1 MFISVVA
8 VAEDTDREDRTQ
20 EIVVRFAATACRWK
34 RGLRIRFLVQP
45 DVDRTDRS
53 RVGDGPVLQVAVPN
67 TSTLAVPA
75 KWGSAVA
82 IVIAG
87 KTVSLI
93 LGVLFATWVTMT
105 FDWRTTFWI
114 V

>member
-1 MFISVVA
+1 M
-8 VAEDTDREDRTQ
+8 
-20 EIVVRFAATACRWK
+20 
-34 RGLRIRFLVQP
+34 
-45 DVDRTDRS
+45 
-53 RVGDGPVLQVAVPN
+53 
-67 TSTLAVPA
+67 PA

-93 LGVLFATWVTMT
+93 LGVLFGTWVTMT

>member
-8 VAEDTDREDRTQ
+8 VADDTAREDRTQ

-45 DVDRTDRS
+45 DADRTDRS
-53 RVGDGPVLQVAVPN
+53 RVGDMPVLTGGRPHA
-67 TSTLAVPA
+67 STLAVPA

-87 KTVSLI
+87 QIISLI
-93 LGVLFATWVTMT
+93 LGVLFGTWVTMT